1 MGRQPRQRPISCHLC
16 RVRKLR
22 CSRQFP
28 CSNCTSRG
36 VVCQHEGIAVSAA
49 AVGEQQQQQQQL
61 KSPAVKDTSTL
72 ELLARLERLEKI
84 VAAQGA
90 GREGKDADI
99 SSSNSSFNFNSNLSS
114 NTISNSNSRKGAEAP
129 AEQSRPAA
137 SRPVPPRLQRLTADA
152 LELERSCSDQK
163 LTVSPSILSYPRACL
178 CAVRSAFETRLRL
191 RAGLVNI

>member
-1 MGRQPRQRPISCHLC
+1 
-16 RVRKLR
+16 VRKLR

-36 VVCQHEGIAVSAA
+36 VVCQHEGIAVSAVSAAAA
-49 AVGEQQQQQQQL
+49 AVGGQQQQQQQQQQL
-61 KSPAVKDTSTL
+61 KSPALKDASTL
-72 ELLARLERLEKI
+72 ELLARLERLENI

-90 GREGKDADI
+90 GREGKDAD
-99 SSSNSSFNFNSNLSS
+99 NSGSGFNFNSSLN
-114 NTISNSNSRKGAEAP
+114 SNSNSNFNSNFNPRKGAETQ
-129 AEQSRPAA
+129 AEQSRPVT

-178 CAVRSAFETRLRL
+178 CAVRSAFGMRLRL
-191 RAGLVNI
+191 SAGLLDI

>member
-36 VVCQHEGIAVSAA
+36 VVCQHEGVAVAAA
-49 AVGEQQQQQQQL
+49 AVGGQTQL
-61 KSPAVKDTSTL
+61 KSPALKDASTL
-72 ELLARLERLEKI
+72 ELLARLERLESL
-84 VAAQGA
+84 VASQRSEKEDSSKKGVEKPAQQ
-90 GREGKDADI
+90 
-99 SSSNSSFNFNSNLSS
+99 
-114 NTISNSNSRKGAEAP
+114 TP
-129 AEQSRPAA
+129 AVA

-163 LTVSPSILSYPRACL
+163 LTVSPSTPPQR
-178 CAVRSAFETRLRL
+178 VVSAR
-191 RAGLVNI
+191 